1 MAPEI
6 DDWKI
11 LFFSGSSFRV
21 PCYVNFSRVCLLF
34 GLVIGTLIIDTQAD
48 LHRQLRQGQFAMGYC
63 LLWSNMVYLCLWFEL
78 NSVNLSSVSSKTS
91 ESICPFW
98 RNSRKTRIR
107 PFDLL
112 WACLGL
118 SKVGRAT
125 SYSDPRRFGG
135 RNWQIEIFDIMMYD
149 FHDMMLPPKPA
160 VMNSEYE
167 GNSCLEFF
175 SGICFPFWTLFLNMM
190 IQERLSEWS
199 QLTWL

>member
-1 MAPEI
+1 MYVYFLAWLLGHWSLTRKQIFI
-6 DDWKI
+6 DNWGRDSSQWVTACYGLI
-11 LFFSGSSFRV
+11 LSI
-21 PCYVNFSRVCLLF
+21 YV
-34 GLVIGTLIIDTQAD
+34 
-48 LHRQLRQGQFAMGYC
+48 Y
-63 LLWSNMVYLCLWFEL
+63 LWFEL

-190 IQERLSEWS
+190 IQERLSEWP